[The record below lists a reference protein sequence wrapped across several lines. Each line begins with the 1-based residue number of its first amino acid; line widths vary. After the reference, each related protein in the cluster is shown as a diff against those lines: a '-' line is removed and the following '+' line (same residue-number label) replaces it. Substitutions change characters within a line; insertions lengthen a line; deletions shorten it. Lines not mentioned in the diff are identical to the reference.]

1 MLVRMIKLLSLS
13 VLFCVFATACSAD
26 VSDAPKEP
34 ANREAAPV
42 NQGMAQVVDAEI
54 VERDAKCECSIE
66 GVGHCD
72 NFIMIEGKYVPM
84 IHASLGKMEFCKF
97 KDAGAKVKVKGAMQ
111 DGKYIAAQWELVK

>member
-54 VERDAKCECSIE
+54 VERDAKCGCSIE

-111 DGKYIAAQWELVK
+111 DGKYIAAQWELVN